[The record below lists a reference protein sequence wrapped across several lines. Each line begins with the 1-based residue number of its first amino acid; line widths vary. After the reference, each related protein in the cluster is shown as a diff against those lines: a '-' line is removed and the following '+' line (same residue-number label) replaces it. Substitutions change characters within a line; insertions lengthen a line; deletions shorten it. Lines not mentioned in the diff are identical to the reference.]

1 MRKLCFIMTFLL
13 SFSFASELVEVI
25 DGGTIKFDGVKI
37 DGVELNNI
45 QCHSAGIDTPDQVK
59 TRKYQRL
66 SSLNAS
72 KVAEASSKAKEFA
85 ISFFKANKNLE
96 VVSKEQDLYRAYQ
109 CQITAGELDYS
120 VELVKNGYAIVYKF
134 KDGGHLKDKAYLEKL
149 IAAQSE
155 AIANQTGLWANY
167 GDILREMLDY

>member
-1 MRKLCFIMTFLL
+1 MTFLL
-13 SFSFASELVEVI
+13 SFSFASELIEVV
-25 DGGTIKFDGVKI
+25 DASTIKFDGVKV

-45 QCHSAGIDTPDQVK
+45 QCHSAGVDTPEQVK

-66 SSLNAS
+66 SGLNDS
-72 KVAEASSKAKEFA
+72 KVAEAGAKAKEFA
-85 ISFFKANKNLE
+85 TNFFASNKNIE
-96 VVSKEQDLYRAYQ
+96 VVSNEQDLYRAYQ
-109 CQITAGELDYS
+109 CQITAGALDYS

-149 IAAQSE
+149 IAAQTE